1 MADKDN
7 KNNGIKIDISYKY
20 DSSGLK
26 RAVADIEKV
35 GTQTERGINQTKK
48 NIKALVA
55 ASQSM
60 AQYLYKDNEKVAKAL
75 ERQQKAYEAITKAQ
89 NAYKRTQ
96 SQIKVARQNLASVRN
111 SVALTKAGNARKNVR
126 VDGTTVYRKTRKGEI
141 VDEQATKRLVAASE
155 RLKMARLAQKD
166 VTLSLQ
172 RAENLYKNSLL
183 NTAQANDNAH
193 LKQLNKE
200 LGLTAE
206 QQELIAKSTKKL
218 DLDKIP
224 NKLKSISDRI
234 KQIDLF
240 RLVSQVYIL
249 SRVWNQILRFTDA
262 SSSWVENLNLLE
274 VVFADTADE
283 AKEFVKTA
291 ANNFGLDANALAQY
305 VSTFKQMANAMGQAS
320 ETGTQMAQALTYLA
334 LDISSLRNVDMK
346 TAASDLASGIAG
358 QVKPVRK
365 YGFDITESSV
375 DALLKEIGGGS
386 SSSLTQANKQL
397 ARTILLIRQSKDAW
411 GDMAKTINT
420 FANQQ
425 RVMNDQWETTKRLV
439 GTLLIGT
446 FKLTD
451 SFEEASKT
459 AGIAQKAIWYINGAL
474 LALNDILGAIIPQ
487 AEELNGGIATGV
499 DDAVDDY
506 DKLTSAV
513 NGSLAS
519 FDKFNTLSGGSG
531 GSGGL
536 DFTGGLSQLFDKEY
550 KEYIEK
556 FEESMKSINMYSR
569 KIADNILKILYPKY
583 GTWLQE
589 NENGTFAEWA
599 KETKTLAGEVGA
611 FKNGLFGV
619 LELVLALKSP
629 ILALAGIVAKTIIE
643 DPDAFYQFTDFLGKT
658 VTALGKIV
666 EFLIDTKLLIPAIVT
681 YMSVMSG
688 FKIANFI
695 LEHEKLLGVFTKL
708 GSVISNKLNPAVNTL
723 IKSEITKGIPRIKQM
738 ASEINGTTLALSACT
753 LALGALL
760 GMAILDQFEG
770 KTKKIVSAVFLAVG
784 AFTALAAA
792 VMAYQGALT
801 VGIAV
806 PIITAAVG
814 VGIAGIKGLIDSAK
828 EHADGGFQTGGLFYA
843 GEKGAEWV
851 GRQGSTS
858 TIVNDTQMSDIMRES
873 VAQGVKSGMA
883 SAYGDISRA
892 GSGSGEAAV
901 YLDGNKVGRY
911 VAASAGFRGEA
922 NRRNTGL
929 NWR

>member
-35 GTQTERGINQTKK
+35 DTQTERGINQTKK

-111 SVALTKAGNARKNVR
+111 SVAFTKAGNARKNVR
-126 VDGTTVYRKTRKGEI
+126 VDGTNVYRKTRKGEVI
-141 VDEQATKRLVAASE
+141 DEQATKRLVSASE
-155 RLKMARLAQKD
+155 RLKTARLAQKD

-172 RAENLYKNSLL
+172 RAENLYKNSLI
-183 NTAQANDNAH
+183 NTAQANDKAH

-249 SRVWNQILRFTDA
+249 SRVWKQILRFTEA

-283 AKEFVKTA
+283 AKDFVKTS
-291 ANNFGLDANALAQY
+291 ANNFGLDANSLAQY

-365 YGFDITESSV
+365 YGFDITENSV

-386 SSSLTQANKQL
+386 SSSLSQANKQL

-519 FDKFNTLSGGSG
+519 FDKFNTLSGGS
-531 GSGGL
+531 SGL
-536 DFTGGLSQLFDKEY
+536 DLTGGLSQLFDKEY

-599 KETKTLAGEVGA
+599 KETKTLAGEIDS

-629 ILALAGIVAKTIIE
+629 ALALAGIVAKTIIE
-643 DPDAFYQFTDFLGKT
+643 DPEAFYQLTDFLGKT
-658 VTALGKIV
+658 ITALGKIV
-666 EFLIDTKLLIPAIVT
+666 EVLSEANLLIPAIVT

-708 GSVISNKLNPAVNTL
+708 GSVISNKLNPAMNSL
-723 IKSEITKGIPRIKQM
+723 IQSEITKGIPRIKQM
-738 ASEINGTTLALSACT
+738 ASEINGTTFALSACT
-753 LALGALL
+753 LALGTLL

-792 VMAYQGALT
+792 VLAYQGALT
-801 VGIAV
+801 AGIAV

-858 TIVNDTQMSDIMRES
+858 TIVNDTQMSDIMSES

-911 VAASAGFRGEA
+911 VAASAGFRDEA
-922 NRRNTGL
+922 NRRNTSL

>member
-35 GTQTERGINQTKK
+35 DTQTERGISQTKK

-111 SVALTKAGNARKNVR
+111 SVAFTKAGNARKNVR

-172 RAENLYKNSLL
+172 QAENSYKNSLL
-183 NTAQANDNAH
+183 NTAQANDKAH

-249 SRVWNQILRFTDA
+249 SRVWKQILRFTEA

-283 AKEFVKTA
+283 AKDFVKTA

-320 ETGTQMAQALTYLA
+320 ETGTQMAEALTYLA

-365 YGFDITESSV
+365 YGFDITENSV
-375 DALLKEIGGGS
+375 NALLKEIGGGS

-474 LALNDILGAIIPQ
+474 FALNDILGAIIPQ

-506 DKLTSAV
+506 DKLTGAV

-531 GSGGL
+531 GL
-536 DFTGGLSQLFDKEY
+536 DLTGGLSEVFGKEY
-550 KEYIEK
+550 QEYIDK
-556 FEESMKSINMYSR
+556 FKQNMGAINMYSR

-599 KETKTLAGEVGA
+599 KETKTLSGEIDS

-629 ILALAGIVAKTIIE
+629 ALALAGVVAKTIIE
-643 DPDAFYQFTDFLGKT
+643 DTDAFYQFTDFLGKT

-666 EFLIDTKLLIPAIVT
+666 EFLSDTKLLIPAIVT

-688 FKIANFI
+688 FKIANFV

-708 GSVISNKLNPAVNTL
+708 GSVISNKLHPAMNSLLQT
-723 IKSEITKGIPRIKQM
+723 EITTGIPRIKQM
-738 ASEINGTTLALSACT
+738 ASEINGTTVALSSCT

-760 GMAILDQFEG
+760 GMAVLDQFEG

>member
-35 GTQTERGINQTKK
+35 DTQTERGINQTKK

-111 SVALTKAGNARKNVR
+111 SVAFTKAGNARKNVR
-126 VDGTTVYRKTRKGEI
+126 VDGTNVYRKTRKGEVI
-141 VDEQATKRLVAASE
+141 DEQATKRLVSASE
-155 RLKMARLAQKD
+155 RLKTARLAQKD

-172 RAENLYKNSLL
+172 RAENLYKNSLI
-183 NTAQANDNAH
+183 NTAQANDKAH

-249 SRVWNQILRFTDA
+249 SRVWKQILRFTEA

-283 AKEFVKTA
+283 AKDFVKTS
-291 ANNFGLDANALAQY
+291 ANNFGLDANSLAQY

-365 YGFDITESSV
+365 YGFDITENSV

-386 SSSLTQANKQL
+386 SSSLSQANKQL

-519 FDKFNTLSGGSG
+519 FDKFNTLSGGS
-531 GSGGL
+531 SGL
-536 DFTGGLSQLFDKEY
+536 DLTGGLSQLFDKEY

-589 NENGTFAEWA
+589 NENGTFTEWA
-599 KETKTLAGEVGA
+599 KETKTLAGEIDS

-629 ILALAGIVAKTIIE
+629 ALALAGIVAKTIIE
-643 DPDAFYQFTDFLGKT
+643 DPEAFYQLTDFLGKT
-658 VTALGKIV
+658 ITALGKIV
-666 EFLIDTKLLIPAIVT
+666 EVLSEANLLIPAIVT

-708 GSVISNKLNPAVNTL
+708 GSVISNKLNPAMNSL
-723 IKSEITKGIPRIKQM
+723 IQSEITKGIPRIKQM
-738 ASEINGTTLALSACT
+738 ASEINGTTFALSACT
-753 LALGALL
+753 LALGTLL

-792 VMAYQGALT
+792 VLAYQGALT
-801 VGIAV
+801 AGIAV

-883 SAYGDISRA
+883 SSYGDISRA
-892 GSGSGEAAV
+892 NSGSTEAAI

-922 NRRNTGL
+922 NRRNTSL
-929 NWR
+929 NWK

>member
-1 MADKDN
+1 MAGNDN

-26 RAVADIEKV
+26 KAVADIEKV
-35 GTQTERGINQTKK
+35 DTQTSRGISQTRK

-60 AQYLYKDNEKVAKAL
+60 AQYLYKDNEKVAKSL

-96 SQIKVARQNLASVRN
+96 SQTKVVRQNLASVKN
-111 SVALTKAGNARKNVR
+111 AIALTKAGNARKNVR
-126 VDGTTVYRKTRKGEI
+126 IDGTTVYRKTRKGET
-141 VDEQATKRLVAASE
+141 VDEQATNRLVAATE
-155 RLKMARLAQKD
+155 RVKRARLSQKD

-172 RAENLYKNSLL
+172 RAENSYKQALL
-183 NTAQANDNAH
+183 GTAQANEKAH
-193 LKQLNKE
+193 LQQLNKE
-200 LGLTAE
+200 LGLTSE
-206 QQELIAKSTKKL
+206 QQELIAKNTKKL

-224 NKLKSISDRI
+224 KKLKSISDRI
-234 KQIDLF
+234 GKIDLL
-240 RLVSQVYIL
+240 RLISQVYML
-249 SRVWNQILRFTDA
+249 SRAWKQLLRFTDA

-274 VVFADTADE
+274 VVFADTAGE

-320 ETGTQMAQALTYLA
+320 ETGTKMAEALTYLA

-386 SSSLTQANKQL
+386 SSSLSQANKQL

-446 FKLTD
+446 FKLED

-506 DKLTSAV
+506 DELTSAV

-531 GSGGL
+531 GL
-536 DFTGGLSQLFDKEY
+536 DLTGGLSQLFDKEY
-550 KEYIEK
+550 QEYIDK
-556 FEESMKSINMYSR
+556 FEDSMGKINMYSR
-569 KIADNILKILYPKY
+569 EIADNILKILYPKY

-599 KETKTLAGEVGA
+599 KETKNLTGEVDD

-643 DPDAFYQFTDFLGKT
+643 NPDAFYQFTDFLGKT

-666 EFLIDTKLLIPAIVT
+666 EFLSDTKLLIPAIVT
-681 YMSVMSG
+681 YMSVMAG
-688 FKIANFI
+688 FKIANFV
-695 LEHEKLLGVFTKL
+695 LEHEKLLSVFTKL
-708 GSVISNKLNPAVNTL
+708 GSVISNKLHPAMNSL
-723 IKSEITKGIPRIKQM
+723 IQGEITKGIPRIKQM
-738 ASEINGTTLALSACT
+738 ASEINGTTVALSACT

-770 KTKKIVSAVFLAVG
+770 KTKKIVSAIFLVVA
-784 AFTALAAA
+784 AFTAAAAA

-801 VGIAV
+801 VGVAI

-851 GRQGSTS
+851 GRQGNTS
-858 TIVNDTQMSDIMRES
+858 TIVNDTQMSDIMRDS

-892 GSGSGEAAV
+892 SGGSGEAAV

>member
-1 MADKDN
+1 MADNDN

-35 GTQTERGINQTKK
+35 DTQTERGINQTKK

-111 SVALTKAGNARKNVR
+111 SVAFTKAGNARKNVR
-126 VDGTTVYRKTRKGEI
+126 VDGTNVYRKTRKGEI
-141 VDEQATKRLVAASE
+141 IDEQATKRLVAASE
-155 RLKMARLAQKD
+155 RLKMARLAQKG

-172 RAENLYKNSLL
+172 QAENSYKNSLL
-183 NTAQANDNAH
+183 NTAKANEEAH

-249 SRVWNQILRFTDA
+249 SRAWKQILRFTEA

-274 VVFADTADE
+274 VVFADTADK

-320 ETGTQMAQALTYLA
+320 ETGTQMAEALTYLA

-365 YGFDITESSV
+365 YGFDITENSV
-375 DALLKEIGGGS
+375 NALLKEIGGGS

-459 AGIAQKAIWYINGAL
+459 AGIAQKAIWYINGGL

-531 GSGGL
+531 GL
-536 DFTGGLSQLFDKEY
+536 DLTGGLSQLFDKEY

-556 FEESMKSINMYSR
+556 FKENMGKINMYSR

-599 KETKTLAGEVGA
+599 KETKTLAGEIDS

-629 ILALAGIVAKTIIE
+629 ALALAGIVAKTIIE
-643 DPDAFYQFTDFLGKT
+643 DTDAFYQFTDFLGNT
-658 VTALGKIV
+658 ITALGKIV
-666 EFLIDTKLLIPAIVT
+666 EVLSEANLLIPAIVT
-681 YMSVMSG
+681 YMSVMAG

-708 GSVISNKLNPAVNTL
+708 GSFISDKLHPAMNSL
-723 IKSEITKGIPRIKQM
+723 LQGEITKGIPRIKQM
-738 ASEINGTTLALSACT
+738 ASEINGTTVALSACT

-760 GMAILDQFEG
+760 GMAVLDKFEG

-792 VMAYQGALT
+792 VLAYQGALT
-801 VGIAV
+801 AGIAV

-828 EHADGGFQTGGLFYA
+828 QHADGGFQTGGLFYA

-858 TIVNDTQMSDIMRES
+858 TIVNDTQMSDIMQFS
-873 VAQGVKSGMA
+873 VEKGVVNGLARMQ
-883 SAYGDISRA
+883 RA
-892 GSGSGEAAV
+892 TGSNANNEAAI
-901 YLDGNKVGRY
+901 YLDGDKVGRF
-911 VAASAGFRGEA
+911 VAANYGFRQEA
-922 NRRNTGL
+922 NRRNPEIG
-929 NWR
+929 WV

>member
-35 GTQTERGINQTKK
+35 DTQTERGINQTKK

-111 SVALTKAGNARKNVR
+111 SVAFTKAGNARKNVR
-126 VDGTTVYRKTRKGEI
+126 VDGTNVYRKTRKGEVI
-141 VDEQATKRLVAASE
+141 DEQATKRLVSASE
-155 RLKMARLAQKD
+155 RLKTARLAQKD

-172 RAENLYKNSLL
+172 RAENLYKNSLI
-183 NTAQANDNAH
+183 NTAQANDKAH

-249 SRVWNQILRFTDA
+249 SRVWKQILRFTEA

-283 AKEFVKTA
+283 AKDFVKTS
-291 ANNFGLDANALAQY
+291 ANNFGLDANSLAQY

-320 ETGTQMAQALTYLA
+320 ETGTQMAHALTYLA

-365 YGFDITESSV
+365 YGFDITENSV

-386 SSSLTQANKQL
+386 SSSLSQANKQL

-519 FDKFNTLSGGSG
+519 FDKFNTLSGGS
-531 GSGGL
+531 SGL
-536 DFTGGLSQLFDKEY
+536 DLTGGLSQLFDKEY

-599 KETKTLAGEVGA
+599 KETKTLAGEIDS

-629 ILALAGIVAKTIIE
+629 ALALAGIVAKTIIE
-643 DPDAFYQFTDFLGKT
+643 DPEAFYQLTDFLGKT

-666 EFLIDTKLLIPAIVT
+666 EFLSDTKLLIPAIVT

-695 LEHEKLLGVFTKL
+695 LEHEKLLVVFTKL
-708 GSVISNKLNPAVNTL
+708 GSVISNKLNPAMNSL
-723 IKSEITKGIPRIKQM
+723 IQSEKTKGIPRIKQM
-738 ASEINGTTLALSACT
+738 ASEINGTTFALSACT
-753 LALGALL
+753 LALGTLL

-792 VMAYQGALT
+792 VLAYQGALT
-801 VGIAV
+801 AGIAV

-911 VAASAGFRGEA
+911 VAASAGFRDEA
-922 NRRNTGL
+922 NRRNTSL

>member
-1 MADKDN
+1 MADNDN

-35 GTQTERGINQTKK
+35 DTQTERGITQTKK

-111 SVALTKAGNARKNVR
+111 SVAFTKAGNARKNVR
-126 VDGTTVYRKTRKGEI
+126 VDGTNVYRKTRKGEI
-141 VDEQATKRLVAASE
+141 IDEQATKRLVAASE
-155 RLKMARLAQKD
+155 RLKTARLAQKD

-172 RAENLYKNSLL
+172 RAENSYKNSLL
-183 NTAQANDNAH
+183 NTAQANDKAH

-224 NKLKSISDRI
+224 NKLKSIGDRLGE
-234 KQIDLF
+234 IDLF

-262 SSSWVENLNLLE
+262 SSRWVENLNLLE
-274 VVFADTADE
+274 VVFADTAGE
-283 AKEFVKTA
+283 AKDFVKTA

-320 ETGTQMAQALTYLA
+320 ETGTQMAEALTYLA

-365 YGFDITESSV
+365 YGFDITENSV

-531 GSGGL
+531 GL
-536 DFTGGLSQLFDKEY
+536 DLTGGLSQLFDKEY

-556 FEESMKSINMYSR
+556 FKESMKSINMYSR

-599 KETKTLAGEVGA
+599 KETKTLAGEIDS

-666 EFLIDTKLLIPAIVT
+666 EFLSDTKLLIPAIVT

-708 GSVISNKLNPAVNTL
+708 GSVISNKLHPAMNSLLQT
-723 IKSEITKGIPRIKQM
+723 EITTGIPRIKQM
-738 ASEINGTTLALSACT
+738 ASEINGATFALSACT
-753 LALGALL
+753 LALGDLL
-760 GMAILDQFEG
+760 GMAVLDQFEG
-770 KTKKIVSAVFLAVG
+770 KTKKIVSVVFLLVG
-784 AFTALAAA
+784 AFTAAAAA
-792 VMAYQGALT
+792 VMAYHGALT
-801 VGIAV
+801 VGVAV

>member
-35 GTQTERGINQTKK
+35 DTQTERGINQTKK

-111 SVALTKAGNARKNVR
+111 SVAFTKAGNARKNVR
-126 VDGTTVYRKTRKGEI
+126 VDGTNVYRKTRKGEVI
-141 VDEQATKRLVAASE
+141 DEQATKRLVSASE
-155 RLKMARLAQKD
+155 RLKTARLAQKD

-172 RAENLYKNSLL
+172 RAENLYKNSLI
-183 NTAQANDNAH
+183 NTAQANDKAH

-249 SRVWNQILRFTDA
+249 SRVWKQILRFTEA

-283 AKEFVKTA
+283 AKDFVKTS
-291 ANNFGLDANALAQY
+291 ANNFGLDANSLAQY

-365 YGFDITESSV
+365 YGFDITENSV

-386 SSSLTQANKQL
+386 SSSLSQANKQL

-519 FDKFNTLSGGSG
+519 FDKFNTLSGGS
-531 GSGGL
+531 SGL
-536 DFTGGLSQLFDKEY
+536 DLTGGLSQLFDKEY

-599 KETKTLAGEVGA
+599 KETKTLAGEIDS

-643 DPDAFYQFTDFLGKT
+643 DPEAFYQFTDFLGKT

-666 EFLIDTKLLIPAIVT
+666 EVLSEANLLIPAIVT

-708 GSVISNKLNPAVNTL
+708 GSVISNKLNPAMNSL
-723 IKSEITKGIPRIKQM
+723 IQSEITKGIPRIKQM
-738 ASEINGTTLALSACT
+738 ASEINGTTFALSACT
-753 LALGALL
+753 LALGTLL

-792 VMAYQGALT
+792 VLAYQGALT
-801 VGIAV
+801 AGIAV

-873 VAQGVKSGMA
+873 VAQGVKSGMV

-911 VAASAGFRGEA
+911 VAASAGFRDEA
-922 NRRNTGL
+922 NRRNTSL

>member
-35 GTQTERGINQTKK
+35 DTQTERGINQTKK
-48 NIKALVA
+48 NIKALIA

-111 SVALTKAGNARKNVR
+111 SVAFTKAGNARKNVR
-126 VDGTTVYRKTRKGEI
+126 VDGTNVYRKTRKGEVI
-141 VDEQATKRLVAASE
+141 DEQATKRLVAASE
-155 RLKMARLAQKD
+155 RLKTARLAQKD

-172 RAENLYKNSLL
+172 RAENSYRNSLL

-224 NKLKSISDRI
+224 NKLKSIGDRI
-234 KQIDLF
+234 GKIDLL
-240 RLVSQVYIL
+240 RLVSQVYML
-249 SRVWNQILRFTDA
+249 SRAWKQILRFTDA

-274 VVFADTADE
+274 VVFTDTANE

-386 SSSLTQANKQL
+386 SSSLSQANKQL

-531 GSGGL
+531 GL
-536 DFTGGLSQLFDKEY
+536 DLTGGLSQLFDKEY

-556 FEESMKSINMYSR
+556 FEERMKSINMYSR

-599 KETKTLAGEVGA
+599 KETKTLTGEVDA

-643 DPDAFYQFTDFLGKT
+643 DPEAFYQFTDFLGKT

-666 EFLIDTKLLIPAIVT
+666 EFLSDTKLLIPAIVT

-688 FKIANFI
+688 FKIAKVI

-708 GSVISNKLNPAVNTL
+708 GSAISNKLHPAMNSL
-723 IKSEITKGIPRIKQM
+723 IQGEITKGIPRIKQM
-738 ASEINGTTLALSACT
+738 ASEINGTTFALSACT

-792 VMAYQGALT
+792 VLAYQGALT
-801 VGIAV
+801 AGIAV

-828 EHADGGFQTGGLFYA
+828 EHANGGFQTGGLFYA

>member
-1 MADKDN
+1 MADNDN

-35 GTQTERGINQTKK
+35 DTQTERGISQTKK

-111 SVALTKAGNARKNVR
+111 SVAFTKAGNARKNVR
-126 VDGTTVYRKTRKGEI
+126 VDGTNVYRKTRKGEVI
-141 VDEQATKRLVAASE
+141 DEQATKRLVAASE

-172 RAENLYKNSLL
+172 QAENSYKNSLL
-183 NTAQANDNAH
+183 NTAQANDKAH

-249 SRVWNQILRFTDA
+249 SRAWKQILRFTEA

-320 ETGTQMAQALTYLA
+320 ETGTQMAEALTYLA

-365 YGFDITESSV
+365 YGFDITENSV
-375 DALLKEIGGGS
+375 NALLKEIGGGS

-459 AGIAQKAIWYINGAL
+459 AGIAQKAIWYINGGL

-531 GSGGL
+531 GL
-536 DFTGGLSQLFDKEY
+536 DLTGGLSQLFDKEY

-556 FEESMKSINMYSR
+556 FKENMGKINMYSR

-599 KETKTLAGEVGA
+599 KETKTLAGEIDS

-629 ILALAGIVAKTIIE
+629 ALALAGIVAKTIIE
-643 DPDAFYQFTDFLGKT
+643 DTDAFYQFTDFLGKT
-658 VTALGKIV
+658 ITALGKIV
-666 EFLIDTKLLIPAIVT
+666 EVLSEANLLIPAIVT
-681 YMSVMSG
+681 YMSVMAG

-708 GSVISNKLNPAVNTL
+708 GSFISDKLHPAMNSL
-723 IKSEITKGIPRIKQM
+723 LQGEITKGIPRIKQM
-738 ASEINGTTLALSACT
+738 ASEINGTTVALSACT

-760 GMAILDQFEG
+760 GMAVLDKFEG

-792 VMAYQGALT
+792 VLAYQGALT
-801 VGIAV
+801 AGIAV

-828 EHADGGFQTGGLFYA
+828 QHADGGFQTGGLFYA

-858 TIVNDTQMSDIMRES
+858 TIVNDTQMSDIMQFS
-873 VAQGVKSGMA
+873 VEKGVVNGLARMQ
-883 SAYGDISRA
+883 RA
-892 GSGSGEAAV
+892 TGSTSNNEAAI
-901 YLDGNKVGRY
+901 YLDGDKVGRF
-911 VAASAGFRGEA
+911 VAANYGFRQEA
-922 NRRNTGL
+922 NRRNPEIG
-929 NWR
+929 WM

>member
-35 GTQTERGINQTKK
+35 DTQTERGITQTKK

-172 RAENLYKNSLL
+172 QAENSYKNSLL
-183 NTAQANDNAH
+183 GTAQANDKAH

-249 SRVWNQILRFTDA
+249 SRVWNQVLRFTEA

-283 AKEFVKTA
+283 AKDFVKTS
-291 ANNFGLDANALAQY
+291 ANNFGLDANSLAQY

-365 YGFDITESSV
+365 YGFDITENSV

-386 SSSLTQANKQL
+386 SSSLSQANKQL
-397 ARTILLIRQSKDAW
+397 ARTILLLRQSKDAW

-519 FDKFNTLSGGSG
+519 FDKFNTLSGGS
-531 GSGGL
+531 SGL
-536 DFTGGLSQLFDKEY
+536 DLTGGLSQLFDKEY

-589 NENGTFAEWA
+589 NENGTFTEWA
-599 KETKTLAGEVGA
+599 KETKTLAGEIDS

-629 ILALAGIVAKTIIE
+629 ALALAGIVAKTIIE
-643 DPDAFYQFTDFLGKT
+643 DPEAFYQLTDFLGKT
-658 VTALGKIV
+658 ITALGKIV
-666 EFLIDTKLLIPAIVT
+666 EVLSEANLLIPAIVT

-708 GSVISNKLNPAVNTL
+708 GSVISNKLNPAMNSL
-723 IKSEITKGIPRIKQM
+723 IQSEITKGIPRIKQM
-738 ASEINGTTLALSACT
+738 ASEINGTTFALSACT
-753 LALGALL
+753 LALGTLL

-792 VMAYQGALT
+792 VLAYQGALT
-801 VGIAV
+801 AGIAV

-911 VAASAGFRGEA
+911 VAASAGFRDEA
-922 NRRNTGL
+922 NRRNTSL

>member
-1 MADKDN
+1 MADNDN

-35 GTQTERGINQTKK
+35 DTQTERGINQTKK

-111 SVALTKAGNARKNVR
+111 SVAFTKAGNARKNVR
-126 VDGTTVYRKTRKGEI
+126 VDGTNVYRKTRKGEVI
-141 VDEQATKRLVAASE
+141 DEQATKRLVAASE
-155 RLKMARLAQKD
+155 RLKTARLAQKD

-183 NTAQANDNAH
+183 NTAQANDKAH

-249 SRVWNQILRFTDA
+249 SRVWKQILRFTEA

-283 AKEFVKTA
+283 AKDFVKAA

-365 YGFDITESSV
+365 YGFDITENSV

-386 SSSLTQANKQL
+386 SSSLSQANKQL

-531 GSGGL
+531 GL
-536 DFTGGLSQLFDKEY
+536 DLTGGLSQLFDKEY

-599 KETKTLAGEVGA
+599 KETKTLAGEIDS

-629 ILALAGIVAKTIIE
+629 ALALAGIVAKTIIE
-643 DPDAFYQFTDFLGKT
+643 DPEAFYQLTDFLGKT
-658 VTALGKIV
+658 ITALGKIV
-666 EFLIDTKLLIPAIVT
+666 EVLSEANLLIPAIVT

-708 GSVISNKLNPAVNTL
+708 GSVISNKLNPAMNSL
-723 IKSEITKGIPRIKQM
+723 IQSEITKGIPRIKQM
-738 ASEINGTTLALSACT
+738 ASEINGTTFALSACT
-753 LALGALL
+753 LALGTLL

-792 VMAYQGALT
+792 VLAYQGALT
-801 VGIAV
+801 AGIAV

-892 GSGSGEAAV
+892 GSESGEAAV

>member
-35 GTQTERGINQTKK
+35 DTQTERGITQTKK

-126 VDGTTVYRKTRKGEI
+126 VEGTTVYRKTRKGEI
-141 VDEQATKRLVAASE
+141 VDEQATKRLVAATE

-172 RAENLYKNSLL
+172 QAENSYKNSLL

-249 SRVWNQILRFTDA
+249 SRVWNQVLRFTEA

-283 AKEFVKTA
+283 AKDFVKTA
-291 ANNFGLDANALAQY
+291 SNNFGLDANALAQY

-365 YGFDITESSV
+365 YGFDITESSI

-536 DFTGGLSQLFDKEY
+536 DLTGGLSQLFDKEY

-556 FEESMKSINMYSR
+556 I
-569 KIADNILKILYPKY
+569 
-583 GTWLQE
+583 
-589 NENGTFAEWA
+589 
-599 KETKTLAGEVGA
+599 
-611 FKNGLFGV
+611 
-619 LELVLALKSP
+619 
-629 ILALAGIVAKTIIE
+629 
-643 DPDAFYQFTDFLGKT
+643 
-658 VTALGKIV
+658 
-666 EFLIDTKLLIPAIVT
+666 
-681 YMSVMSG
+681 
-688 FKIANFI
+688 
-695 LEHEKLLGVFTKL
+695 
-708 GSVISNKLNPAVNTL
+708 
-723 IKSEITKGIPRIKQM
+723 
-738 ASEINGTTLALSACT
+738 
-753 LALGALL
+753 
-760 GMAILDQFEG
+760 
-770 KTKKIVSAVFLAVG
+770 
-784 AFTALAAA
+784 
-792 VMAYQGALT
+792 
-801 VGIAV
+801 
-806 PIITAAVG
+806 
-814 VGIAGIKGLIDSAK
+814 
-828 EHADGGFQTGGLFYA
+828 
-843 GEKGAEWV
+843 
-851 GRQGSTS
+851 
-858 TIVNDTQMSDIMRES
+858 
-873 VAQGVKSGMA
+873 
-883 SAYGDISRA
+883 
-892 GSGSGEAAV
+892 
-901 YLDGNKVGRY
+901 
-911 VAASAGFRGEA
+911 
-922 NRRNTGL
+922 
-929 NWR
+929 

>member
-1 MADKDN
+1 MADNDN

-26 RAVADIEKV
+26 KAVADIEKV
-35 GTQTERGINQTKK
+35 DTQTERGILQTKK
-48 NIKALVA
+48 NIKALIA

-60 AQYLYKDNEKVAKAL
+60 AQYLYKDNEKVAKSL

-89 NAYKRTQ
+89 NAYKRAL
-96 SQIKVARQNLASVRN
+96 SQTKVARQNLASVKN
-111 SVALTKAGNARKNVR
+111 AIALTKAGNARKNVR
-126 VDGTTVYRKTRKGEI
+126 IDGTTVYRKTRKGET
-141 VDEQATKRLVAASE
+141 VDEQATNRLVAATE
-155 RLKMARLAQKD
+155 RVKRARLSQKD

-172 RAENLYKNSLL
+172 RAENSYKNALL
-183 NTAQANDNAH
+183 ETAQANDKAH

-206 QQELIAKSTKKL
+206 QQELIAKNTKKL

-224 NKLKSISDRI
+224 NKLKSIGDRLG
-234 KQIDLF
+234 KIDLL
-240 RLVSQVYIL
+240 RLISQVYML
-249 SRVWNQILRFTDA
+249 SRAWKQILRFTDA

-274 VVFADTADE
+274 VVFADTANE

-305 VSTFKQMANAMGQAS
+305 VSTFKQMANAMGQAP

-334 LDISSLRNVDMK
+334 LDISSLRNVDLK

-386 SSSLTQANKQL
+386 SSSLSQANKQL

-474 LALNDILGAIIPQ
+474 LALNDILSAIIPQ
-487 AEELNGGIATGV
+487 AEELNGGISTGV

-531 GSGGL
+531 GL
-536 DFTGGLSQLFDKEY
+536 DLTGGLSQLFSKEY

-599 KETKTLAGEVGA
+599 KETKNLTGEVDA

-629 ILALAGIVAKTIIE
+629 VLALAGIVAKTIIE
-643 DPDAFYQFTDFLGKT
+643 DPDAFYQFTDFLAKT

-666 EFLIDTKLLIPAIVT
+666 EFLSDTKLLIPAIVT

-708 GSVISNKLNPAVNTL
+708 GSVISNKLHPAINSL
-723 IKSEITKGIPRIKQM
+723 IQGEITKGIPRIKQM
-738 ASEINGTTLALSACT
+738 ASEINGTTFALSACT

-770 KTKKIVSAVFLAVG
+770 KTKKIVSVVFLLVG
-784 AFTALAAA
+784 AFTAAAAA

-814 VGIAGIKGLIDSAK
+814 IGIAGIKGLIDSAK

-858 TIVNDTQMSDIMRES
+858 TIVNDTQMSDIMRDS

>member
-1 MADKDN
+1 MAEKDN

-26 RAVADIEKV
+26 KAVADIEKV
-35 GTQTERGINQTKK
+35 DTQTERGISQTKK
-48 NIKALVA
+48 NIKALIA

-172 RAENLYKNSLL
+172 QAENSYKNSLL
-183 NTAQANDNAH
+183 GTAQANDKAH

-249 SRVWNQILRFTDA
+249 SRVWNQVLRFTEA

-283 AKEFVKTA
+283 AKDFVKTA
-291 ANNFGLDANALAQY
+291 SNNFGLDANALAQY

-365 YGFDITESSV
+365 YGFDITESSI

-531 GSGGL
+531 GL
-536 DFTGGLSQLFDKEY
+536 DLTGGLSQLFDKEY

-643 DPDAFYQFTDFLGKT
+643 DPEAFYQFTDFLGKT

-666 EFLIDTKLLIPAIVT
+666 EFLSDTKLLIPAIVT

-708 GSVISNKLNPAVNTL
+708 GSVISNKLSPAMNSL
-723 IKSEITKGIPRIKQM
+723 IQGEIAKGIPRIKQM
-738 ASEINGTTLALSACT
+738 VSEINVSTLAISACT

>member
-35 GTQTERGINQTKK
+35 DTQTERGISQTKK
-48 NIKALVA
+48 NIKALIA

-60 AQYLYKDNEKVAKAL
+60 AQYLYKDNEKVAKSL

-89 NAYKRTQ
+89 NAYKRAQ
-96 SQIKVARQNLASVRN
+96 SQTKVARQSLSAAKESV
-111 SVALTKAGNARKNVR
+111 L
-126 VDGTTVYRKTRKGEI
+126 VDGRTIKGNKVI
-141 VDEQATKRLVAASE
+141 GADGLVDEQRTSRLVAAQE
-155 RLKMARLAQKD
+155 RLKRARLSQKD

-172 RAENLYKNSLL
+172 RAENSYKNSLL
-183 NTAQANDNAH
+183 GTAQANEKAH
-193 LKQLNKE
+193 LQQLNKE

-218 DLDKIP
+218 DLDKLP
-224 NKLKSISDRI
+224 NKLKSIGDRI

-249 SRVWNQILRFTDA
+249 SRVWNQVLRFTEA

-283 AKEFVKTA
+283 AKDFVKTA
-291 ANNFGLDANALAQY
+291 SNNFGLDANALAQY

-531 GSGGL
+531 GL
-536 DFTGGLSQLFDKEY
+536 DLTGGLSQLFDKEY

-599 KETKTLAGEVGA
+599 KETKTLTGEVDA

-643 DPDAFYQFTDFLGKT
+643 DPEAFYQLTDFLGKT

-666 EFLIDTKLLIPAIVT
+666 EFLSDTKLLIPAIVT

-708 GSVISNKLNPAVNTL
+708 GSVISNKLNPAMNTL
-723 IKSEITKGIPRIKQM
+723 IQGEITKGIPRIKQM
-738 ASEINGTTLALSACT
+738 AGELNGTTFALSACT

-760 GMAILDQFEG
+760 GMAVLDQFEG

>member
-1 MADKDN
+1 MADNDN

-35 GTQTERGINQTKK
+35 DTQTERGITQTKK

-111 SVALTKAGNARKNVR
+111 SVAFTKAGNARKNVR
-126 VDGTTVYRKTRKGEI
+126 VDGTNVYRKTRKGEVI
-141 VDEQATKRLVAASE
+141 DEQATKRLVAASE
-155 RLKMARLAQKD
+155 RLKTARLAQKD

-183 NTAQANDNAH
+183 NTAQANDKAH

-249 SRVWNQILRFTDA
+249 SRVWKQILRFTEA

-274 VVFADTADE
+274 VVFADTTDK

-291 ANNFGLDANALAQY
+291 ANNFGLDANAIAQY

-320 ETGTQMAQALTYLA
+320 ETGTQMAEALTYLA

-365 YGFDITESSV
+365 YGFDITENSV

-386 SSSLTQANKQL
+386 SSSLSQANKQL

-459 AGIAQKAIWYINGAL
+459 AGIAQKSIWYINGAL

-519 FDKFNTLSGGSG
+519 FDKFNTLSGGS
-531 GSGGL
+531 SGL
-536 DFTGGLSQLFDKEY
+536 DLTGGLSQLFDKEY

-599 KETKTLAGEVGA
+599 KETKTLAGEIDS

-629 ILALAGIVAKTIIE
+629 ALALAGIVAKTIIE
-643 DPDAFYQFTDFLGKT
+643 DPEAFYQLTDFLGKT
-658 VTALGKIV
+658 ITALGKIV
-666 EFLIDTKLLIPAIVT
+666 EILSEANLLIPAIVT

-708 GSVISNKLNPAVNTL
+708 GSAISNKLHPAMNSL
-723 IKSEITKGIPRIKQM
+723 IQGEITKGIPRIKQM
-738 ASEINGTTLALSACT
+738 ASEINGTTFALSACT
-753 LALGALL
+753 LALGTLL

-784 AFTALAAA
+784 AFTALAVA
-792 VMAYQGALT
+792 VLAYQGALT
-801 VGIAV
+801 AGIAV

-828 EHADGGFQTGGLFYA
+828 EHANGGFQTGGLFYA

-892 GSGSGEAAV
+892 GSDSGEAAV

>member
-35 GTQTERGINQTKK
+35 DTQTERGITQTKK

-111 SVALTKAGNARKNVR
+111 SVSLTKAGNARKNVR

-155 RLKMARLAQKD
+155 RLKTARLAQKD

-172 RAENLYKNSLL
+172 RAENLYKNSLI
-183 NTAQANDNAH
+183 NTAQANDKAH

-249 SRVWNQILRFTDA
+249 SRVWKQILRFTEA

-283 AKEFVKTA
+283 AKDFVKTS
-291 ANNFGLDANALAQY
+291 ANNFGLDANSLAQY

-365 YGFDITESSV
+365 YGFDITENSV

-386 SSSLTQANKQL
+386 SSSLSQADKQL

-519 FDKFNTLSGGSG
+519 FDKFNTLSGGS
-531 GSGGL
+531 SGL
-536 DFTGGLSQLFDKEY
+536 DLTGGLSQLFDKEY

-599 KETKTLAGEVGA
+599 KETKTLAGEIDS

-666 EFLIDTKLLIPAIVT
+666 EFLSDTKLLIPAIVT

-708 GSVISNKLNPAVNTL
+708 GSVISNKLHPAMNSLLQT
-723 IKSEITKGIPRIKQM
+723 EITTGIPRIKQM
-738 ASEINGTTLALSACT
+738 ASEINGATVALSACT

-760 GMAILDQFEG
+760 GKAVLDQLEG
-770 KTKKIVSAVFLAVG
+770 KTKKIVSVVFLLVG
-784 AFTALAAA
+784 AFTAAAAA

-801 VGIAV
+801 FGVAV

-814 VGIAGIKGLIDSAK
+814 VGIAGIKALIDSAK

-911 VAASAGFRGEA
+911 VAASAGFRDEA
-922 NRRNTGL
+922 NRRNTSL